1 MIKEAFFYIQY
12 FLILLLYKNMN
23 NLIFLPGASGST
35 AFWHPLIE
43 KLSPHYQTKI
53 IGYPGFGDTPESLE
67 VKSFEDL
74 TNHVV
79 DQINEESVIVAQSM
93 GGIFA
98 VAAALQ
104 KTQLVKG
111 LVLIATSGG
120 INLERFN
127 VQDWREAYRQAFLK
141 YPDWFVTTNAN
152 YEEFLSDINIETL
165 LIWGDNDPVSPV
177 QVGQYLNQKFEN
189 STLYVV
195 KGGDHQLAEKH
206 ADEVSVQIK
215 TYLETLK

>member
-1 MIKEAFFYIQY
+1 
-12 FLILLLYKNMN
+12 MN

-35 AFWHPLIE
+35 TFWHPLIE
-43 KLSPHYQTKI
+43 KLPQHYQTKI
-53 IGYPGFGDTPESLE
+53 IGYPGFGDTPQSLE

-79 DQINEESVIVAQSM
+79 DQINEESVIIAQSM

-104 KTQLVKG
+104 KPQLVKG
-111 LVLIATSGG
+111 LVLIVTSGG

-127 VQDWREAYRQAFLK
+127 VQDWREAYRQTFLK
-141 YPDWFVTTNAN
+141 YPDWFINTSAN
-152 YEEFLSDINIETL
+152 YEELLSDINIETL
-165 LIWGDNDPVSPV
+165 LIWGDQDPVSPV
-177 QVGQYLNQKFEN
+177 EVGTYLNQIFKN
-189 STLYVV
+189 SRLYIV

-206 ADEVSVQIK
+206 ADEVATQIK
-215 TYLETLK
+215 DYLKR

>member
-1 MIKEAFFYIQY
+1 
-12 FLILLLYKNMN
+12 MN

-43 KLSPHYQTKI
+43 KLPQHYQTKI

-74 TNHVV
+74 TNYVV
-79 DQINEESVIVAQSM
+79 DQINEEAVIVAQSM

-98 VAAALQ
+98 VAAALKKPQ
-104 KTQLVKG
+104 MIKG

-120 INLERFN
+120 IDLSPFN

-177 QVGQYLNQKFEN
+177 QVGQYLNQKFKN
-189 STLYVV
+189 SRLYVV
-195 KGGDHQLAEKH
+195 KNGDHQLAEKH

-215 TYLETLK
+215 TYLEKLM

>member
-1 MIKEAFFYIQY
+1 M
-12 FLILLLYKNMN
+12 

-35 AFWHPLIE
+35 AFLHPLIE
-43 KLSPHYQTKI
+43 KLPQYYQTKI
-53 IGYPGFGDTPESLE
+53 IGYPGFGDTPESFE

-79 DQINEESVIVAQSM
+79 DQINEESVIIAQSM

-98 VAAALQ
+98 VATALQ
-104 KTQLVKG
+104 KPKLVKG

-141 YPDWFVTTNAN
+141 YPDWFVSTNAN

-177 QVGQYLNQKFEN
+177 QVGQYLNQKFEK

-195 KGGDHQLAEKH
+195 KSGDHQLAEKH

-215 TYLETLK
+215 TYLEKLK

>member
-1 MIKEAFFYIQY
+1 M
-12 FLILLLYKNMN
+12 
-23 NLIFLPGASGST
+23 
-35 AFWHPLIE
+35 E
-43 KLSPHYQTKI
+43 KLPQQYCTKI

-74 TNHVV
+74 TNYVV
-79 DQINEESVIVAQSM
+79 DQINEESVIIAQSM

-98 VAAALQ
+98 VAAALK
-104 KTQLVKG
+104 KTHLVKG

-120 INLERFN
+120 IDLKRFN
-127 VQDWREAYRQAFLK
+127 VQDWREAYRQTFLK
-141 YPDWFVTTNAN
+141 YPDWFITTNVN

-189 STLYVV
+189 SMLYVV
-195 KGGDHQLAEKH
+195 KNGDHQLAEEH
-206 ADEVSVQIK
+206 ADEVAAQIND
-215 TYLETLK
+215 YLKKMK

>member
-1 MIKEAFFYIQY
+1 MYNN
-12 FLILLLYKNMN
+12 FLISLFYKNMN

-35 AFWHPLIE
+35 TFWHPLIE
-43 KLSPHYQTKI
+43 KLPQQYRAKI
-53 IGYPGFGDTPESLE
+53 IGYPSFGDTPESLE

-74 TNHVV
+74 TNYVV
-79 DQINEESVIVAQSM
+79 NQIHDESVIIAQSM

-98 VAAALQ
+98 VTAALQ
-104 KTQLVKG
+104 KPQLVKG

-120 INLERFN
+120 INLEPFN
-127 VQDWREAYRQAFLK
+127 VQDWREEYRQALLK

-152 YEEFLSDINIETL
+152 YEEFLSDINIKTL

-195 KGGDHQLAEKH
+195 KGGDHQLAEKY
-206 ADEVSVQIK
+206 ADEVAVQIEN
-215 TYLETLK
+215 YLKGLM

>member
-1 MIKEAFFYIQY
+1 
-12 FLILLLYKNMN
+12 MN

-35 AFWHPLIE
+35 TFWHPLIE
-43 KLSPHYQTKI
+43 KLPQHYQTKI
-53 IGYPGFGDTPESLE
+53 IGYPGFGDIPESPQ
-67 VKSFEDL
+67 VKNFEEL
-74 TNHVV
+74 TNYVL

-98 VAAALQ
+98 VAATLQ
-104 KTQLVKG
+104 KPQLVKG

-120 INLERFN
+120 INLKRFN

-141 YPDWFVTTNAN
+141 YPDWFITTNVN
-152 YEEFLSDINIETL
+152 YEEFLLDINIETL

-195 KGGDHQLAEKH
+195 KNGDHQLAEKN
-206 ADEVSVQIK
+206 ADEVAAKIK
-215 TYLETLK
+215 DYLKKMR

>member
-1 MIKEAFFYIQY
+1 M
-12 FLILLLYKNMN
+12 

-35 AFWHPLIE
+35 TFWHRLIE
-43 KLSPHYQTKI
+43 KLPQQYRTKI

-74 TNHVV
+74 TNYVV
-79 DQINEESVIVAQSM
+79 NQIHDESVIIAQSM

-120 INLERFN
+120 INLKQFN
-127 VQDWREAYRQAFLK
+127 VQDWREAYRQAFLE
-141 YPDWFVTTNAN
+141 YPDWFINTNAN
-152 YEEFLSDINIETL
+152 YEEFLTDINVEIL

-177 QVGQYLNQKFEN
+177 EVGTYLNQIFKN
-189 STLYVV
+189 SRLHIV

-206 ADEVSVQIK
+206 ADEVAAQIK
-215 TYLETLK
+215 DYLKKMK

>member
-1 MIKEAFFYIQY
+1 M
-12 FLILLLYKNMN
+12 
-23 NLIFLPGASGST
+23 
-35 AFWHPLIE
+35 E
-43 KLSPHYQTKI
+43 KLPQHYHTRI
-53 IGYPGFGDTPESLE
+53 IGYPGFGDTPESPK
-67 VKSFEDL
+67 VKNFEEL
-74 TNHVV
+74 TNYVL
-79 DQINEESVIVAQSM
+79 DQINEEAVIVAQSM

-120 INLERFN
+120 INLKRFN

-141 YPDWFVTTNAN
+141 YPDWFITTNAN
-152 YEEFLSDINIETL
+152 YEEFLSNINIETL

-177 QVGQYLNQKFEN
+177 QVGQYLNQKFEH

-195 KGGDHQLAEKH
+195 KNGDHQLAEKY
-206 ADEVSVQIK
+206 ADEVAIQIK
-215 TYLETLK
+215 EYLKKLK

>member
-1 MIKEAFFYIQY
+1 
-12 FLILLLYKNMN
+12 MN

-35 AFWHPLIE
+35 TFWHPLIE
-43 KLSPHYQTKI
+43 KLSQHYQTKI
-53 IGYPGFGDTPESLE
+53 IGYPGFGDTPQSLE

-104 KTQLVKG
+104 KLQLVKG

-127 VQDWREAYRQAFLK
+127 VQDWREAYRQTFLK
-141 YPDWFVTTNAN
+141 YPDWFITTNAN
-152 YEEFLSDINIETL
+152 YEEFLSDINIEIL
-165 LIWGDNDPVSPV
+165 LIWGDQDPVSPV
-177 QVGQYLNQKFEN
+177 EVGTYLNQIFKN
-189 STLYVV
+189 SRLHIV

-206 ADEVSVQIK
+206 ADEVATQIK
-215 TYLETLK
+215 DYLKKMS

>member
-1 MIKEAFFYIQY
+1 M
-12 FLILLLYKNMN
+12 

-35 AFWHPLIE
+35 TFWHPLVE
-43 KLSPHYQTKI
+43 KLPQQYRTKI

-74 TNHVV
+74 TNYVV
-79 DQINEESVIVAQSM
+79 NQIHDESVIIAQSM

-104 KTQLVKG
+104 KTQVVKG

-120 INLERFN
+120 IDLKRFN
-127 VQDWREAYRQAFLK
+127 VQDWREAYRQAFFK
-141 YPDWFVTTNAN
+141 YPDWFITTNVN

-189 STLYVV
+189 SMLYVV
-195 KGGDHQLAEKH
+195 KNGDHQLAEEH
-206 ADEVSVQIK
+206 ADEVAAQIND
-215 TYLETLK
+215 YLKKMK

>member
-1 MIKEAFFYIQY
+1 MYNN
-12 FLILLLYKNMN
+12 FLISLFYKNMN
-23 NLIFLPGASGST
+23 NLIFLPGASGSIS
-35 AFWHPLIE
+35 FWYPLIK
-43 KLSPHYQTKI
+43 KLPQHYRTKI
-53 IGYPGFGDTPESLE
+53 IGYPGFGDTAESLD
-67 VKSFEDL
+67 VKSFKDL
-74 TNHVV
+74 TNYVLN
-79 DQINEESVIVAQSM
+79 QINEESIIVAQSM

-98 VAAALQ
+98 VTAALQ
-104 KTQLVKG
+104 KPQLVKG

-120 INLERFN
+120 INLEPFN

-152 YEEFLSDINIETL
+152 YEEFLSDINIKTL

-195 KGGDHQLAEKH
+195 EGGDHQLAEKY
-206 ADEVSVQIK
+206 ADEVAVQIK
-215 TYLETLK
+215 NYLKGLM

>member
-1 MIKEAFFYIQY
+1 M
-12 FLILLLYKNMN
+12 
-23 NLIFLPGASGST
+23 NLIFLPGASSST
-35 AFWHPLIE
+35 IFWHPLIE
-43 KLSPHYQTKI
+43 KLPQHYQTKI
-53 IGYPGFGDTPESLE
+53 IGYPGFGDTPQSLE

-104 KTQLVKG
+104 KPQLVKG

-127 VQDWREAYRQAFLK
+127 VQDWREAYRQTFLK
-141 YPDWFVTTNAN
+141 YPDWFITTNAN

-165 LIWGDNDPVSPV
+165 LIWGDQDPVSPV
-177 QVGQYLNQKFEN
+177 EVGTYLNQIFKN
-189 STLYVV
+189 SRLHIV

-206 ADEVSVQIK
+206 ADEVATQIK
-215 TYLETLK
+215 DYLKKMS

>member
-1 MIKEAFFYIQY
+1 M
-12 FLILLLYKNMN
+12 

-43 KLSPHYQTKI
+43 KLPQHYQTKI
-53 IGYPGFGDTPESLE
+53 IGYPGFGDTPESFE

-189 STLYVV
+189 SMLYVV

-206 ADEVSVQIK
+206 ADEVSVQIEN
-215 TYLETLK
+215 YLKKIM

>member
-1 MIKEAFFYIQY
+1 
-12 FLILLLYKNMN
+12 MN

-35 AFWHPLIE
+35 KFWHPLIE
-43 KLSPHYQTKI
+43 KLPQHYQTKI
-53 IGYPGFGDTPESLE
+53 IGYPGFGDTPESPQ

-74 TNHVV
+74 KNYVV
-79 DQINEESVIVAQSM
+79 DQINEESVIIAQSM

-104 KTQLVKG
+104 KPQLIKG

-127 VQDWREAYRQAFLK
+127 VQDWREAYRQAFLR

-152 YEEFLSDINIETL
+152 YEDFLSDINIETL
-165 LIWGDNDPVSPV
+165 LIWGDSDPVSPV

-195 KGGDHQLAEKH
+195 KGGDHQLAEKQ

-215 TYLETLK
+215 NYLEKLK

>member
-1 MIKEAFFYIQY
+1 M
-12 FLILLLYKNMN
+12 

-35 AFWHPLIE
+35 AFWRPLIE

>member
-1 MIKEAFFYIQY
+1 
-12 FLILLLYKNMN
+12 MN

-35 AFWHPLIE
+35 TFWHPLIE
-43 KLSPHYQTKI
+43 KLPPHYQTKI
-53 IGYPGFGDTPESLE
+53 IGYPGFGDTPESFE

-98 VAAALQ
+98 VAATLQ
-104 KTQLVKG
+104 KPQLVKG

-120 INLERFN
+120 IDLERFN

-141 YPDWFVTTNAN
+141 YPDWFITTNAN
-152 YEEFLSDINIETL
+152 YEEFLSDINVEIL
-165 LIWGDNDPVSPV
+165 LIWGDQDPVSPV
-177 QVGQYLNQKFEN
+177 EVGIYLNHIFKN
-189 STLYVV
+189 SRLHIV
-195 KGGDHQLAEKH
+195 KGGDHQLAEKN
-206 ADEVSVQIK
+206 ADEVVVQIEN
-215 TYLETLK
+215 YLKGLM

>member
-1 MIKEAFFYIQY
+1 M
-12 FLILLLYKNMN
+12 

-43 KLSPHYQTKI
+43 KLPQHYQTKI
-53 IGYPGFGDTPESLE
+53 IGYPGFGDTPESFE
-67 VKSFEDL
+67 VKSFEGL

-79 DQINEESVIVAQSM
+79 NQINEESVIIAQSM

-189 STLYVV
+189 STLSVV

-215 TYLETLK
+215 TYLEKLK

>member
-1 MIKEAFFYIQY
+1 MYNN

-35 AFWHPLIE
+35 TFWHPLIE
-43 KLSPHYQTKI
+43 KLPPHYKTKI

-67 VKSFEDL
+67 VKSFEGL
-74 TNHVV
+74 KNYVLN
-79 DQINEESVIVAQSM
+79 QINEESVIIAQSM

-104 KTQLVKG
+104 KPQLVKG

-120 INLERFN
+120 IDLERFN

-141 YPDWFVTTNAN
+141 YPDWFITTNAN
-152 YEEFLSDINIETL
+152 YEECLSDISIETL

-177 QVGQYLNQKFEN
+177 QVGQYLNQKFEK

-206 ADEVSVQIK
+206 ADEVEGQIK
-215 TYLETLK
+215 DYLKKLK

>member
-1 MIKEAFFYIQY
+1 
-12 FLILLLYKNMN
+12 MN

-35 AFWHPLIE
+35 TFWHPLIE
-43 KLSPHYQTKI
+43 KLPPHYRTKN
-53 IGYPGFGDTPESLE
+53 IGYPGFGDTPES
-67 VKSFEDL
+67 VGIKNFKDL

-98 VAAALQ
+98 VSAALQ
-104 KTQLVKG
+104 KPQLVKG
-111 LVLIATSGG
+111 QVLIATSGG

-141 YPDWFVTTNAN
+141 YPDWFITTNAN

-165 LIWGDNDPVSPV
+165 LIWGDDDPVSPV
-177 QVGQYLNQKFEN
+177 QVGQYLNQKFEK

-215 TYLETLK
+215 IYLEKLT

>member
-1 MIKEAFFYIQY
+1 
-12 FLILLLYKNMN
+12 MN

-35 AFWHPLIE
+35 TFWHPLIE
-43 KLSPHYQTKI
+43 KLPQHYQTKI
-53 IGYPGFGDTPESLE
+53 IGYPGFGDTPQSLE

-79 DQINEESVIVAQSM
+79 DQINEESVIIAQSM
-93 GGIFA
+93 GGIFS

-104 KTQLVKG
+104 KPQLVKG

-127 VQDWREAYRQAFLK
+127 VQDWREAYRQTFLK
-141 YPDWFVTTNAN
+141 YPDWFITTSAN
-152 YEEFLSDINIETL
+152 YEELLSDINIETL
-165 LIWGDNDPVSPV
+165 LIWGDQDPVSPV
-177 QVGQYLNQKFEN
+177 EVGTYLNQIFKN
-189 STLYVV
+189 SRLYIV

-206 ADEVSVQIK
+206 ADEVATQIK
-215 TYLETLK
+215 DYLKKMK

>member
-1 MIKEAFFYIQY
+1 M
-12 FLILLLYKNMN
+12 
-23 NLIFLPGASGST
+23 NLIFLPGDSGST

-43 KLSPHYQTKI
+43 KLPQQYRTKI
-53 IGYPGFGDTPESLE
+53 IGYPGFDDTPESFE
-67 VKSFEDL
+67 VKNFEDL
-74 TNHVV
+74 TNYVLN
-79 DQINEESVIVAQSM
+79 QINDESVIIAQSM

-104 KTQLVKG
+104 KPQLVKG

-120 INLERFN
+120 IDLSAFN
-127 VQDWREAYRQAFLK
+127 IQDWREAYRQAFLR

-152 YEEFLSDINIETL
+152 YEEFLSDISVETL

-189 STLYVV
+189 SMLYVV
-195 KGGDHQLAEKH
+195 KNGDHQLAEKH
-206 ADEVSVQIK
+206 ADEVAIQIK
-215 TYLETLK
+215 DYLKKLK

>member
-1 MIKEAFFYIQY
+1 
-12 FLILLLYKNMN
+12 MN

-35 AFWHPLIE
+35 TFWHPLIE
-43 KLSPHYQTKI
+43 KLPQHYQTKI
-53 IGYPGFGDTPESLE
+53 IGYPGFGDTPQSLE

-104 KTQLVKG
+104 KLQLVKG

-127 VQDWREAYRQAFLK
+127 VQDWREAYRQTFLK
-141 YPDWFVTTNAN
+141 YPDWFITTNAN
-152 YEEFLSDINIETL
+152 YEEFLSDINIEIL
-165 LIWGDNDPVSPV
+165 LIWGDQDPVSPV
-177 QVGQYLNQKFEN
+177 EVGTYLNQIFKN
-189 STLYVV
+189 SRLYIV

-206 ADEVSVQIK
+206 ADEVATQIK
-215 TYLETLK
+215 DYLKKMS

>member
-1 MIKEAFFYIQY
+1 
-12 FLILLLYKNMN
+12 MN

-35 AFWHPLIE
+35 KFWHPLIE
-43 KLSPHYQTKI
+43 KLPQHYQTKI
-53 IGYPGFGDTPESLE
+53 IGYPGFGDTPESPQ

-74 TNHVV
+74 KNYVV
-79 DQINEESVIVAQSM
+79 DQINEESVIIAQSM

-104 KTQLVKG
+104 KPQLIKG

-127 VQDWREAYRQAFLK
+127 VQDWREAYRQAFLR

-152 YEEFLSDINIETL
+152 YEDFLSDINIETL
-165 LIWGDNDPVSPV
+165 LIWGDSDPVSPV

-195 KGGDHQLAEKH
+195 KGGDHQLAEKQ

-215 TYLETLK
+215 TYLEKLK

>member
-1 MIKEAFFYIQY
+1 MYNN

-43 KLSPHYQTKI
+43 KLPQHYQTKI
-53 IGYPGFGDTPESLE
+53 IGYPGFGDTPESFE

-79 DQINEESVIVAQSM
+79 DQINEESVIIAQSM

-177 QVGQYLNQKFEN
+177 QVGQYLNQKFEK

-195 KGGDHQLAEKH
+195 KSGDHQLAEKH

-215 TYLETLK
+215 TYLEKLK

>member
-1 MIKEAFFYIQY
+1 M
-12 FLILLLYKNMN
+12 

-43 KLSPHYQTKI
+43 KLPQHYQTKI
-53 IGYPGFGDTPESLE
+53 IGYPGFGDTPESFE

-215 TYLETLK
+215 TYLEKLK